1 MILHRTIFHLLMSQ
15 LLILRLMVIMMQSNI
30 IQPIPGTGGIELFPY
45 IRKIDLMSSNSFIL
59 SGQNQIA
66 LIDPGALDDQ
76 LDCLVENIAIMLDR
90 KPRPVIVYLTH
101 VHLDHCFQVNR
112 LRKIRALGEVYV
124 AAQEIG
130 AEALIKQ
137 DRELTLA
144 GLLGKKMA
152 PTPVDIKLLSK
163 VDLLADGVIE
173 IELHGCKLSYYVDS
187 VKIRHGPVL
196 RSQTISL
203 GGGDFL
209 EIYSIP
215 GHSPDS
221 LCLRA
226 GGLLFTGDLFFAPNP
241 GMAGAYGWN
250 RSSLIKSIYKTMWII
265 EKKNISY
272 CCTGHGRIIDADTAW
287 NALQSMYQDVLSLRG
302 LEEITQQWARNTAT
316 YAEDLMRELER
327 LFTIIFGRLAYVSL
341 VLEWLDEGGEAEN
354 IGKLIDTKRI
364 DELFFDFNCFVE
376 QLHLGKK
383 RDWDLV
389 HKAGQI
395 IKKLE
400 AIFES
405 LQLQC
410 VLDRSLLRRAGRMLS
425 DYAVTYR
432 GFRPSFYAGDEDLY
446 SVLHEVLDFSLF
458 RPYEEDAILYADL
471 HEDYLRALR
480 ARIAYV
486 NRLQGAALKLKA
498 DGRLPMVRMDKE
510 RFQDAL
516 LDLLERLSSCEA
528 GETQI
533 IATRDQGWAS
543 IRIEAA
549 RADPDYSL
557 DEGTMRFFERSFSLC
572 GGVIQRYWA
581 DGVQTIQIDFPPC
594 DSLII
599 PKDY

>member
-1 MILHRTIFHLLMSQ
+1 MEFY
-15 LLILRLMVIMMQSNI
+15 
-30 IQPIPGTGGIELFPY
+30 PY

-59 SGQNQIA
+59 SGQDQIA

-76 LDCLVENIAIMLDR
+76 LDCLVENIAIMLDEKR
-90 KPRPVIVYLTH
+90 RPVVVYLTH
-101 VHLDHCFQVNR
+101 VHLDHCFQLSR
-112 LRKIRALGEVYV
+112 LKKIRALGEVYV

-130 AEALIKQ
+130 AEALINQ
-137 DRELTLA
+137 DQELTLA
-144 GLLGKKMA
+144 GLLGREMA
-152 PTPVDIKLLSK
+152 ATAVDIKLLSK
-163 VDLLADGVIE
+163 MDRLVGGAVELK
-173 IELHGCKLSYYVDS
+173 LHGCKLSYYVDS
-187 VKIRHGPVL
+187 VKIRYGPVL
-196 RSQTISL
+196 HIQTISL
-203 GGGDFL
+203 GGGNFL
-209 EIYSIP
+209 EVYSIP

-241 GMAGAYGWN
+241 GMAGAYGWS
-250 RSSLIKSIYKTMWII
+250 RPSLFKSIYKTMWII

-272 CCTGHGRIIDADTAW
+272 CCSGHGRIIDAKTAW

-341 VLEWLDEGGEAEN
+341 VLEWLDEGEEAEN
-354 IGKLIDTKRI
+354 IGKLIDMKRI
-364 DELFFDFNCFVE
+364 DELFFDFNCFVGE
-376 QLHLGKK
+376 LRLGKK

-400 AIFES
+400 EIFEREE
-405 LQLQC
+405 LQS

-432 GFRPSFYAGDEDLY
+432 GFRPSFYAGDVDLY
-446 SVLHEVLDFSLF
+446 SVLHEVLEFSLS
-458 RPYEEDAILYADL
+458 RPYEEDAILKADL
-471 HEDYLRALR
+471 HEDYIRALR

-486 NRLQGAALKLKA
+486 NRLDGAALNLKA
-498 DGRLPMVRMDKE
+498 DRNLPTVRMDKE

-533 IATRDQGWAS
+533 IATREQDWAS

-549 RADPDYSL
+549 RADSDYSL
-557 DEGTMRFFERSFSLC
+557 DEGTMRFFERSFALC
-572 GGVIQRYWA
+572 GGVIQKSQE
-581 DGVQTIQIDFPPC
+581 DGVQAIQIEFP
-594 DSLII
+594 SSELLII